1 MFRSL
6 QFFIRYGWKYD
17 KWYIIEKILAQLT
30 GSLTPLALTILPK
43 FIIDELMGPQRVE
56 RLALLAALLTGSVF
70 LMQALSTFLSKDSF
84 SHRCRV
90 EAAFQSNLHAAQARA
105 DFGRLEDPA
114 FLDLRQKAEK
124 FLGCDYHGFG
134 YLLDCALDI
143 CGQCITLVG
152 ISAVVFTLNGWL
164 ILLFAAMALLGGL
177 AEMRAKRKAMALY
190 DQVNRSCRGW
200 MYYSGLFGDFRYG
213 KEVRLNGIA
222 DWLLAR
228 EKRYMDDS
236 NAAGERQNSYYIAS
250 GIAGAT
256 CNFVQQAA
264 AYAYLCARVVGG
276 AIGIGDFS
284 MYTAAVTT
292 FGASL
297 RRVMDSFV
305 EIRAYDLYFDAVD
318 EYLNIPATLR
328 QGADKPVFAETG
340 HRVEFRNVG
349 FRYPGQSVWALRH
362 VDLAIEPGETLSI
375 VGENGA
381 GKTTFVK
388 LLTRM
393 YDPAEGTILLDG
405 VDIREIDYDAYMGM
419 FAAVFQDF
427 KLFSFSLRDNVA
439 FDLERTDA
447 EVEDCL
453 RRAGLGDKLDA
464 LENGVH
470 THVNREFD
478 EHGFEPSGGEAQKI
492 ALARALCRNAP
503 FVILDE
509 PTAALD
515 PRAEYEL
522 YQRFAGLVEG
532 KSALFISHRLSSARF
547 CDRIA
552 VFAGGELAEY
562 GTHEELCA
570 LKGIYAELYAM
581 QAQFYA

>member
-1 MFRSL
+1 MLRSL
-6 QFFIRYGWKYD
+6 RFFIRHGWKYD
-17 KWYIIEKILAQLT
+17 KLYIIEKILAQLT

-43 FIIDELMGPQRVE
+43 FIIDELMGPQRAE
-56 RLALLAALLTGSVF
+56 YIALWALLLTGSVF
-70 LMQALSTFLSKDSF
+70 LSQALSAFLGMDSF

-90 EAAFQSNLHAAQARA
+90 EAAFQSDLHAAQARA
-105 DFGRLEDPA
+105 DFGCLEDPA

-124 FLGCDYHGFG
+124 FLSCDYHGFG

-177 AEMRAKRKAMALY
+177 AEMRAKKKAMALY

-200 MYYSGLFGDFRYG
+200 TYYSGLFGDFRYG

-222 DWLLAR
+222 DWLLVR

-236 NAAGERQNSYYIAS
+236 NAAGERQNNYYIAS
-250 GIAGAT
+250 GIAGAA

-297 RRVMDSFV
+297 RRVMESFV

-328 QGADKPVFAETG
+328 TGADRPVPAG
-340 HRVEFRNVG
+340 ARHRIEFQNVG
-349 FRYPGQSVWALRH
+349 FRYPGQSAWALRN
-362 VDLAIEPGETLSI
+362 LNLTIEPGEKLSL

-393 YDPAEGTILLDG
+393 YDPTDGKILLDG
-405 VDIREIDYDAYMGM
+405 TDIREIDYDAYTGI
-419 FAAVFQDF
+419 FSAVFQDF
-427 KLFSFSLRDNVA
+427 RLFSFSLRDNVA
-439 FDLERTDA
+439 LGRDCTDA

-453 RRAGLGDKLDA
+453 RRAGLGDRLQT
-464 LENGVH
+464 LENGIH

-503 FVILDE
+503 FMILDE

-522 YQRFAGLVEG
+522 YRRFAALVEG
-532 KSALFISHRLSSARF
+532 KGALFISHRLSSARF

-552 VFAGGELAEY
+552 VLAGGELAEY

-570 LKGIYAELYAM
+570 RKGIYAELYAM
-581 QAQFYA
+581 QAQFYV